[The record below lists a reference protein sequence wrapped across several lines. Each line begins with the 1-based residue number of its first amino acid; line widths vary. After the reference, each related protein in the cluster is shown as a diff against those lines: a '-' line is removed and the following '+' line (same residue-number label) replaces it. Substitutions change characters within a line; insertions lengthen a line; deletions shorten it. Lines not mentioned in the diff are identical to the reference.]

1 MSVLPRHR
9 NGVTA
14 LLMACALSA
23 AAPAAGLTA
32 AVASA
37 DEIGDKRAEAGALAD
52 KLLDQARRIV
62 ALDVDLRQAHDRLA
76 DAEASVAQAEIDLAA
91 TSKRQDDIKRRLVVQ
106 AQDAYVVG
114 GSVSV
119 LKYLIRTN
127 AGDEIARRAYLR
139 IVTGQDRHLIGQ
151 LRASKEDLSDL
162 RSRLDAARR
171 RARSEASGLAEDRT
185 ALDRAIRAQRAV
197 LQQVNGEL
205 ASLVAAEQARRDAK
219 AREEAAARDVAA
231 REAARRAQA
240 AGAPVGAAPAAAAPA
255 TTAAAEPRLLAPL
268 GDSFACVR
276 QLESGNNYASPG
288 GGAYQFQ
295 DATWQ
300 SLGYSGTASNAPP
313 SVQDQAAR
321 ELQAR
326 DGWAPWAVAPL
337 CGLL

>member
-1 MSVLPRHR
+1 M
-9 NGVTA
+9 A
-14 LLMACALSA
+14 LLVACALSA
-23 AAPAAGLTA
+23 VVPASPAAFADDIDAKKAQAA
-32 AVASA
+32 AVA
-37 DEIGDKRAEAGALAD
+37 D
-52 KLLDQARRIV
+52 KLREQAQRIV
-62 ALDVDLRQAHDRLA
+62 ALDVDLRRAQERLD

-91 TSKRQDDIKRRLVVQ
+91 TVKRQEDIKRRLIVQ

-162 RSRLDAARR
+162 RSRLEAARR
-171 RARSEASGLAEDRT
+171 KARTEASGLAEDRS

-205 ASLVAAEQARRDAK
+205 ASLVAAEQARRDAQ
-219 AREEAAARDVAA
+219 AREEAAAREAAA

-240 AGAPVGAAPAAAAPA
+240 AAAPPIGGAPAAAAA
-255 TTAAAEPRLLAPL
+255 TPSARPVLLAPL

-300 SLGYSGTASNAPP
+300 SLGYSGTASDAPP
-313 SVQDQAAR
+313 AVQDQAAR

-326 DGWAPWAVAPL
+326 DGWEPWAVAPL